1 MRRTKIQFLRSFS
14 MLVVMLSCPFAATQV
29 NADILFESGTL
40 GPTGVTWSDLSSQT
54 VPGTNISSFA
64 FNGVR
69 FRLNQPVI
77 TTEIGG
83 HFVAPT
89 TGTFFGAIIALDD
102 ENDFPNSG
110 DLSTSDVLGAT
121 LLTFPVS
128 SAEVFGQLP
137 LSLDSGWY
145 ALVFG
150 SGLFGATADG
160 GAVRNGVDIE
170 DPAYIAFQPPR
181 WSNLTS
187 LFDNHRFVV
196 KGTVVPEPS
205 TIALVVFASLLSF
218 WIRVRS
224 S

>member
-1 MRRTKIQFLRSFS
+1 MKRFWILALT
-14 MLVVMLSCPFAATQV
+14 LSLFGGASAR
-29 NADILFESGTL
+29 ADILFESGTL

-170 DPAYIAFQPPR
+170 DPAYIAFQPASAFGWVNITTFP
-181 WSNLTS
+181 
-187 LFDNHRFVV
+187 NHRFVV
-196 KGTVVPEPS
+196 KGAIVPEPAVL
-205 TIALVVFASLLSF
+205 ALVFTTLLSALF
-218 WIRVRS
+218 VRFPNRQ
-224 S
+224 